1 MNVYRDIQEF
11 GGQLRAFDR
20 SARLFLIATVL
31 HGIVSSAWMLFFNFY
46 ILERGFGR
54 DFLGMANAM
63 PSVAGLILGIPLGAL
78 SDRIGRKPA
87 LLLGMAGVMVSSA
100 LIVTVVDPTMILV
113 MSFLSGISF
122 TLFYLSQ
129 APFMMKVSNRETR
142 TLLFSLNFGLMT
154 LSGAV
159 GSLFAGQLPAIFG
172 SILDVPARSAQAYQA
187 VLLVSVLLSGLT
199 LIPLAMIKEPHTA
212 SRKVGQRT
220 KRTPI
225 WRIVMRPITLKLA
238 LPNLL
243 VGVGAAILIP
253 YMNVFFLDR
262 FALPD
267 RQLGVL
273 FSLSALLTGVGSVLA
288 PRLATGLGSKIRA
301 VVLTQSISLVFLLM
315 LGFSPVLWL
324 AGISFLIRGT
334 LMNMASPLYH
344 TFAMEQI
351 DETEQGTFNS
361 VFELAW
367 QVGWAVG
374 PYISGVV
381 QESYGFTPLFIAT
394 SILYLVSTLLI
405 WTLFKRKEFEMETAI
420 ELKTV
425 GDVLTAGDILGD

>member
-1 MNVYRDIQEF
+1 MNVFKDIQEF
-11 GGQLRAFDR
+11 GVQLRAFDR
-20 SARLFLIATVL
+20 SARLFLIATIL

-54 DFLGMANAM
+54 DFLGLANAM
-63 PSVAGLILGIPLGAL
+63 PAVAALILGIPLGAL

-87 LLLGMAGVMVSSA
+87 MILGMVGIMASYA
-100 LIVTVVDPTMILV
+100 LIVIVRDPTMILV
-113 MSFLSGISF
+113 MSFLAGISV

-129 APFMMKVSNRETR
+129 APFMMKVSSRDTR

-187 VLLVSVLLSGLT
+187 VLLMSVLLSGLT
-199 LIPLAMIKEPHTA
+199 LIPLAMINEPSTA
-212 SRKVGQRT
+212 SGKNGQRA

-225 WRIVMRPITLKLA
+225 WRVVMRPITLKLA

-273 FSLSALLTGVGSVLA
+273 FSLSAVLTGVGSVLA
-288 PRLATGLGSKIRA
+288 PRLAIGLGSKIRA
-301 VVLTQSISLVFLLM
+301 VVVTQSVSLVFLLV
-315 LGFSPVLWL
+315 LGFSPILWL
-324 AGISFLIRGT
+324 AGIGFLIRGT
-334 LMNMASPLYH
+334 LMNMASPLYQA
-344 TFAMEQI
+344 FAMEQV
-351 DETEQGTFNS
+351 DENQQGTVNS

-381 QESYGFTPLFIAT
+381 QESHGFTPLFISTAT
-394 SILYLVSTLLI
+394 LYLVSTI
-405 WTLFKRKEFEMETAI
+405 MVWMLFKRYEFEMESET
-420 ELKTV
+420 ELELAE
-425 GDVLTAGDILGD
+425 DV

>member
-1 MNVYRDIQEF
+1 MNVYRYIQEF
-11 GGQLRAFDR
+11 GGQLRAFER
-20 SARLFLIATVL
+20 SAKLFLLATVL
-31 HGIVSSAWMLFFNFY
+31 QGIVSSAWMLFFNFY

-54 DFLGMANAM
+54 DFLGLANAM
-63 PSVAGLILGIPLGAL
+63 PAVAALIFGIPLGAL

-87 LLLGMAGVMVSSA
+87 MILGMVGIIASYA
-100 LIVTVVDPTMILV
+100 LIVIVRDPTMILV
-113 MSFLSGISF
+113 MSFLAGISV

-129 APFMMKVSNRETR
+129 APFMMKVSRRDTR

-172 SILDVPARSAQAYQA
+172 SLLGVSPRSAEAYQA
-187 VLLVSVLLSGLT
+187 VLLASVLLSGLT
-199 LIPLAMIKEPHTA
+199 LIPIFMLKEPRTTGG
-212 SRKVGQRT
+212 VNGQKA
-220 KRTPI
+220 KRAPI
-225 WRIVMRPITLKLA
+225 WRVVMRSITLKLA

-243 VGVGAAILIP
+243 VGLGAAILIP

-273 FSLSALLTGVGSVLA
+273 FSLSALLTGVGSVIA

-344 TFAMEQI
+344 AFAMEQI
-351 DETEQGTFNS
+351 DESEQGTVNS

-394 SILYLVSTLLI
+394 GILYFTSTLLI
-405 WTLFKRKEFEMETAI
+405 WLLFKQVEFEGGTVI
-420 ELKTV
+420 EPEPSV
-425 GDVLTAGDILGD
+425 VPGEVLGN

>member
-1 MNVYRDIQEF
+1 MNVYRYIQEF
-11 GGQLRAFDR
+11 GGQLRAFER
-20 SARLFLIATVL
+20 SAKLFLLATVL
-31 HGIVSSAWMLFFNFY
+31 QGIVSSAWMLFFNFY

-54 DFLGMANAM
+54 DFLGLANAM
-63 PSVAGLILGIPLGAL
+63 PAVAALIFGIPLGAL

-87 LLLGMAGVMVSSA
+87 MILGMGGIIASYA
-100 LIVTVVDPTMILV
+100 LIVIVRDPTMILV
-113 MSFLSGISF
+113 MSFLAGISV

-129 APFMMKVSNRETR
+129 APFMMKVSRRDTR

-172 SILDVPARSAQAYQA
+172 SLLGVSPRSAEAYQA
-187 VLLVSVLLSGLT
+187 VLLASVLLSGLT
-199 LIPLAMIKEPHTA
+199 LIPIFMLKEPRTTGG
-212 SRKVGQRT
+212 VNGQKA
-220 KRTPI
+220 KRAPI
-225 WRIVMRPITLKLA
+225 WRVVMRSITLKLA

-243 VGVGAAILIP
+243 VGLGAAILIP

-273 FSLSALLTGVGSVLA
+273 FSLSALLTGVGSVIA

-344 TFAMEQI
+344 AFAMEQI
-351 DETEQGTFNS
+351 DESEQGTVNS

-394 SILYLVSTLLI
+394 GILYFISTLLI
-405 WTLFKRKEFEMETAI
+405 WLLFKQVEFEGGTVI
-420 ELKTV
+420 EPEPSV
-425 GDVLTAGDILGD
+425 VSGEVLGN

>member
-1 MNVYRDIQEF
+1 MNVYRYIQEF
-11 GGQLRAFDR
+11 GGQLRAFER
-20 SARLFLIATVL
+20 SAKLFLLATVL
-31 HGIVSSAWMLFFNFY
+31 QGIVSSAWMLFFNFY

-54 DFLGMANAM
+54 DFLGLANAM
-63 PSVAGLILGIPLGAL
+63 PAVAALIFGIPLGAL

-87 LLLGMAGVMVSSA
+87 MILGMVGIIASYA
-100 LIVTVVDPTMILV
+100 LIVIVRDPTMILV
-113 MSFLSGISF
+113 MSFLAGISV

-129 APFMMKVSNRETR
+129 APFMMKVSRRDTR

-172 SILDVPARSAQAYQA
+172 SLLGVSPRSAEAYQA
-187 VLLVSVLLSGLT
+187 VLLASVLLSGLT
-199 LIPLAMIKEPHTA
+199 LIPIFMLKEPRTTGG
-212 SRKVGQRT
+212 VNGQKA
-220 KRTPI
+220 KRAPI
-225 WRIVMRPITLKLA
+225 WRVVMRSITLKLA

-243 VGVGAAILIP
+243 VGLGAAILIP

-273 FSLSALLTGVGSVLA
+273 FSLSALLTGVGSVIA

-344 TFAMEQI
+344 AFAMEQI
-351 DETEQGTFNS
+351 DENEQGTVNS

-394 SILYLVSTLLI
+394 GILYFISTLLI
-405 WTLFKRKEFEMETAI
+405 WLLFKQVEFEVETPI
-420 ELKTV
+420 NPEPIVVV
-425 GDVLTAGDILGD
+425 GDVLGD

>member
-1 MNVYRDIQEF
+1 MNVYRYIQEF
-11 GGQLRAFDR
+11 GGQLRAFER
-20 SARLFLIATVL
+20 SAKLFLLATVL
-31 HGIVSSAWMLFFNFY
+31 QGIVSSAWMLFFNFY

-54 DFLGMANAM
+54 DFLGLANAM
-63 PSVAGLILGIPLGAL
+63 PAVAALIFGIPLGAL

-87 LLLGMAGVMVSSA
+87 MILGMVGIIASYA
-100 LIVTVVDPTMILV
+100 LIVIVRDPTMILV
-113 MSFLSGISF
+113 MSFLAGISV

-129 APFMMKVSNRETR
+129 APFMMKVSRRDTR

-172 SILDVPARSAQAYQA
+172 SLLGVSPRSAEAYQA
-187 VLLVSVLLSGLT
+187 VLLASVLLSGLT
-199 LIPLAMIKEPHTA
+199 LIPIFMLKEPRTTGG
-212 SRKVGQRT
+212 VNGQKA
-220 KRTPI
+220 KRAPI
-225 WRIVMRPITLKLA
+225 WRVVMRSITLKLA

-243 VGVGAAILIP
+243 VGLGAAILIP

-273 FSLSALLTGVGSVLA
+273 FSLSALLTGVGSVIA

-344 TFAMEQI
+344 AFAMEQI
-351 DETEQGTFNS
+351 DESEQGTVNS

-394 SILYLVSTLLI
+394 GILYFISTLLI
-405 WTLFKRKEFEMETAI
+405 WLLFKQVEFEGGTVI
-420 ELKTV
+420 EPEPSV
-425 GDVLTAGDILGD
+425 VSGEVLGN

>member
-1 MNVYRDIQEF
+1 MNVYRYIQEF
-11 GGQLRAFDR
+11 GGQLRAFER
-20 SARLFLIATVL
+20 SAKLFLLATVL
-31 HGIVSSAWMLFFNFY
+31 QGIVSSAWMLFFNFY

-54 DFLGMANAM
+54 DFLGLANAM
-63 PSVAGLILGIPLGAL
+63 PAVAALIFGIPLGAL

-87 LLLGMAGVMVSSA
+87 MILGMMGIIASYA
-100 LIVTVVDPTMILV
+100 LIVIVRDPTMILV
-113 MSFLSGISF
+113 MSFLAGISV

-129 APFMMKVSNRETR
+129 APFMMKVSRRDTR

-172 SILDVPARSAQAYQA
+172 SLLGVSARSAEAYQA
-187 VLLVSVLLSGLT
+187 VLLASVLLSGLT
-199 LIPLAMIKEPHTA
+199 LIPIFMLKEPRTTGGA
-212 SRKVGQRT
+212 SGQKA

-225 WRIVMRPITLKLA
+225 WRVVMRPITLKLA

-243 VGVGAAILIP
+243 VGLGAAILIP

-262 FALPD
+262 YALPD

-273 FSLSALLTGVGSVLA
+273 FSLSALLTGVGSVIA

-344 TFAMEQI
+344 AFAMEQI
-351 DETEQGTFNS
+351 DESEQGTVNS

-367 QVGWAVG
+367 QVGWAIG

-381 QESYGFTPLFIAT
+381 QEIYGFTPLFIAT
-394 SILYLVSTLLI
+394 GVLYFISTLLI
-405 WTLFKRKEFEMETAI
+405 WLLFKQVEFEVETPSNPEPI
-420 ELKTV
+420 VVV
-425 GDVLTAGDILGD
+425 GDVVGD